1 MNIGYVNIFSFRPHV
16 HHLAFLAKVLR
27 GFGCKAYSLSCD
39 SSVRFC
45 YARLIKGTKRIIECP
60 KCMVGGVRSYPVGP
74 AATIHSGTGT
84 LNQEILDQLAL
95 SSSCTLHRTET
106 DAEWFDPEV
115 VATRKSLYAPIS
127 HTYHSTLAWIERYRI
142 DAVIC
147 FNGRMDLTRA
157 VLYACEQARVPFVT
171 HERSWFGDGLHLVPN
186 GNCLSL
192 KAIHAMVRDFQDR
205 PLLPAQA
212 NLAGKLVAERFLQQ
226 NALEWRLYNQNP
238 EPASWPLRS
247 DGQRVLVLPSSRN
260 EFGGHPE
267 WQSGWSDNTR
277 ALDDLFARF
286 GITPKQVVVRCHPN
300 WAEKIGQVDGRRSL
314 QVYADWTRRRGIH
327 SIFSDQKDSTY
338 DLIQQADMV
347 VMNGGSS
354 AVEAGACGKQVVCLG
369 PSGYQYAGFVQ
380 TFCGPEDLAAA
391 EGLDPIDVETV
402 IRKTL
407 RYLYLRA
414 RRFPQY
420 IDYVRAL
427 ETTRYEYF
435 EGADP
440 ERILSMLRTG
450 TVLADDPSFAE
461 TSAEEDAVVDALRQK
476 KWHELAGF
484 IPLRKTLP
492 PLKVERRVGLRWLDW
507 ARSKFPR
514 GDRG

>member
-1 MNIGYVNIFSFRPHV
+1 MRIGLTNLFSFRPHV
-16 HHLAFLAKVLR
+16 EHLAYIALLLKR
-27 GFGCKAYSLSCD
+27 NGCTIFALTCDAGVSNCYS
-39 SSVRFC
+39 R
-45 YARLIKGTKRIIECP
+45 AIKGTSKLVECP
-60 KCMVGGVRSYPVGP
+60 KCISGGVRSYPFDFVTSISSIP
-74 AATIHSGTGT
+74 EN
-84 LNQEILDQLAL
+84 LDPQILDLLSL

-115 VATRKSLYAPIS
+115 LATRKSLYAPIRD
-127 HTYHSTLAWIERYRI
+127 TYHSALEWIERNRL

-147 FNGRMDLTRA
+147 FNGRMDLLRA
-157 VLYACEQARVPFVT
+157 VLYACEQAGIPFIT

-192 KAIHAMVRDFQDR
+192 RAIHAMVGDFQDR

-212 NLAGKLVAERFLQQ
+212 NLAGKLAAERFLQQ
-226 NALEWRLYNQNP
+226 NVLEWRLYNQNP

-267 WQSGWSDNTR
+267 WQSGWSDNTQ

-286 GITPKQVVVRCHPN
+286 CIGPQQVVVRCHPN
-300 WAEKIGQVDGRRSL
+300 WAEKIGRVDGRRSL
-314 QVYADWTRRRGIH
+314 QVYADWTRKRGIH
-327 SIFSDQKDSTY
+327 CIFSDQKDNTY

-354 AVEAGACGKQVVCLG
+354 AVEAGTCGKQVVCLG

-391 EGLDPIDVETV
+391 EGLDPIDAETV

-420 IDYVRAL
+420 VDYVRAL

-461 TSAEEDAVVDALRQK
+461 TSMEEDTVVDALRQK
-476 KWHELAGF
+476 KWQELANF
-484 IPLRKTLP
+484 KPSRKNLP

>member
-1 MNIGYVNIFSFRPHV
+1 MRIGLTNLFSFRPHV
-16 HHLAFLAKVLR
+16 EHLAYIALLLKKIECRVFALTCDAKL
-27 GFGCKAYSLSCD
+27 GNCYS
-39 SSVRFC
+39 R
-45 YARLIKGTKRIIECP
+45 AIKGTGKLVECP
-60 KCMVGGVRSYPVGP
+60 KCVCGGVRSYPFDSVTSIS
-74 AATIHSGTGT
+74 TITKN
-84 LNQEILDQLAL
+84 LDPQILDLLSL
-95 SSSCTLHRTET
+95 SSSCTLHRTES
-106 DAEWFDPEV
+106 DVEWFDPEV

-127 HTYHSTLAWIERYRI
+127 HTYHSALAWIEQNRL

-147 FNGRMDLTRA
+147 FNGRMDLPRA
-157 VLYACEQARVPFVT
+157 VLYACERAGIPFIT

-192 KAIHAMVRDFQDR
+192 RAIHTMVRDFQDR
-205 PLLPAQA
+205 PLLQSQA
-212 NLAGKLVAERFLQQ
+212 NLAGKLAAERFLQQ

-238 EPASWPLRS
+238 EPASWPSRS

-277 ALDDLFARF
+277 ALDDLFERF
-286 GITPKQVVVRCHPN
+286 GIAPQQVVVRCHPN
-300 WAEKIGQVDGRRSL
+300 WAEKIGRVDGRRSL

-327 SIFSDQKDSTY
+327 CIFSDQKDSTY

-369 PSGYQYAGFVQ
+369 PSGYQFAGFVR
-380 TFCGPEDLAAA
+380 TFCSPDDLAVAEGPEL
-391 EGLDPIDVETV
+391 IDANVV

-420 IDYVRAL
+420 VDFVRAL
-427 ETTRYEYF
+427 ETTRYEYY

-450 TVLADDPSFAE
+450 AVIADDPAFAG
-461 TSAEEDAVVDALRQK
+461 TSTEEDAVVDTLRQK
-476 KWHELAGF
+476 KWQELAGYKPSR
-484 IPLRKTLP
+484 INLP